1 MDDVKNAKTALEQT
15 QKQVEEKTRQVD
27 LKKNKLTRIED
38 SPEINSFRELQH
50 QKSTLERRV
59 KKWSLLNES
68 RETNQ
73 TLEQFSI
80 SNSAKRSV
88 NINNLHKLEYENIK
102 KQYDNQKLNE
112 YAKLLEEML
121 TKRR

>member
-88 NINNLHKLEYENIK
+88 NINNLHKLFNWFYIK
-102 KQYDNQKLNE
+102 N
-112 YAKLLEEML
+112 
-121 TKRR
+121 